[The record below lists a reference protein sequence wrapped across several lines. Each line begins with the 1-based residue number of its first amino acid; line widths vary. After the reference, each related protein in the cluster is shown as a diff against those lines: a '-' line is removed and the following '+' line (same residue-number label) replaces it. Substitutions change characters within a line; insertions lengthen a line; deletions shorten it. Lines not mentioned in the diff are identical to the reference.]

1 MEKRAQVARATQ
13 AQLARSGYRDAC
25 LAHWEFINRN
35 NPQLAAAMKEAQ
47 QQGEIG
53 ARKYEEFSA
62 ELAEGFQA
70 GLVSADVLNRIWHLQ
85 AALRKPEV
93 QRGMQGVKRWMQ

>member
-1 MEKRAQVARATQ
+1 
-13 AQLARSGYRDAC
+13 
-25 LAHWEFINRN
+25 
-35 NPQLAAAMKEAQ
+35 MKEAQ
-47 QQGEIG
+47 QQGETG
-53 ARKYEEFSA
+53 ARKYEEFGA

-93 QRGMQGVKRWMQ
+93 QRGMQGVKVDAVAGIDHCVGLAMKAKVEGMKNRQQLSITANGGR